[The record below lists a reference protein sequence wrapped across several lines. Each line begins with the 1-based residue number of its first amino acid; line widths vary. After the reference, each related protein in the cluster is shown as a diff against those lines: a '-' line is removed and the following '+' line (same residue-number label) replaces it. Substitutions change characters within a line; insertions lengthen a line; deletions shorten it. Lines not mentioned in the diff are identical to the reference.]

1 MFLSREI
8 ENELLRLRET
18 INKYYPEPVEID
30 YEKYDAPTGLFSL
43 LEQNQGVLTLKFDLK
58 HLKIVDISKNIINF
72 TGHFRKEFGEDLTLG
87 FASLLAKEHISL
99 IGVFATCI
107 QEVLK
112 NHSKAFIV
120 DYFLN
125 CWGVKFYNKT
135 GETMKWY
142 LSTFPLELDSKGKP
156 ILLFIFIQDITHLM
170 KGDDYW
176 IRGVFGKEEKKVF
189 VYHSAENRIIEQEIL
204 SEREKEVL
212 KYIKQGLNTRQI
224 ADILAISPNTVDNH
238 RRNMLARTG
247 TRDTTALVHLCKMM
261 GIV

>member
-30 YEKYDAPTGLFSL
+30 YKKYDVPTGLFSL
-43 LEQNQGVLTLKFDLK
+43 LEHNQGVLTLKFDLK

-72 TGHFRKEFGEDLTLG
+72 TGYFRKEFGEDLILG

-99 IGVFATCI
+99 IGVFGSCI

-112 NHSKAFIV
+112 NHSKAFIA

-125 CWGVKFYNKT
+125 SWGVKFYNKA

-142 LSTFPLELDSKGKP
+142 MSAFPLELDANGKP
-156 ILLFIFIQDITHLM
+156 LLLFISIQDITHLM

-176 IRGVFGKEEKKVF
+176 IRGVFEKEEKKVF
-189 VYHSAENRIIEQEIL
+189 VYHSSENRIVEQEIL

-224 ADILAISPNTVDNH
+224 ADMLAISPNTVDNH

>member
-8 ENELLRLRET
+8 ENELLRLKET
-18 INKYYPEPVEID
+18 INKYYPERVEID
-30 YEKYDAPTGLFSL
+30 YEKYDTQTDVFSFF
-43 LEQNQGVLTLKFDLK
+43 EQNQGVLTLKFDLK
-58 HLKIVDISKNIINF
+58 HLKVVNISKNIINF
-72 TGHFRKEFGEDLTLG
+72 TGYYRKEFGEDVTLG

-99 IGVFATCI
+99 IGVFATWI
-107 QEVLK
+107 QKVFK
-112 NHSKAFIV
+112 NYSKTYRVDHFI
-120 DYFLN
+120 N
-125 CWGVKFYNKT
+125 CWGVKFYNKA

-142 LSTFPLELDSKGKP
+142 LSAFPLELDATGKP
-156 ILLFIFIQDITHLM
+156 LLLFISIQDITHLM

-176 IRGVFGKEEKKVF
+176 IRGVLGKEEKKVF
-189 VYHSAENRIIEQEIL
+189 VYHSAENRIVEQEIL

-247 TRDTTALVHLCKMM
+247 TRDTTALVHLCKML